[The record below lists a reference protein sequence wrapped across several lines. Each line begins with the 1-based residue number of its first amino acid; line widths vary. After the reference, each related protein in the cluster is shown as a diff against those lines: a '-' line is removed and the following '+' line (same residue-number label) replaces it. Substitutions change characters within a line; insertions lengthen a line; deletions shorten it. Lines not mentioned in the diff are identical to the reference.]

1 MLRSTSRNAETDL
14 FTQLT
19 QETWEAIQAIRRKW
33 PGEID
38 WSEVR
43 RTIEEAGREFSEIEN
58 LREQRRRSVEY
69 NEVLGS
75 AGRHLGHLQ
84 DRLSRLEML
93 SPSGDDLHGL
103 PDPGLKLHE
112 RRLADLHAQYEKWS
126 TPFGGRNNRN
136 RERLENRLLSIW
148 EEQLHGRLGSSKNK
162 VQEPIGPLIRFLKLT
177 LTAITD
183 TRLGPH
189 GIKSIVDKA
198 KKRRRRGSSKRRKP
212 AAGPLRRQ
220 GQKN

>member
-1 MLRSTSRNAETDL
+1 MLRSTSRNAETDI

-69 NEVLGS
+69 KAALETAQRTLGS
-75 AGRHLGHLQ
+75 LKVKLLQ
-84 DRLSRLEML
+84 LESL
-93 SPSGDDLHGL
+93 SPSGKDLDGL
-103 PDPGLKLHE
+103 PDPDLKLHE
-112 RRLADLHAQYEKWS
+112 ARLDQLSAEYEKWS

-148 EEQLHGRLGSSKNK
+148 EEQLHGRLGSSLNK
-162 VQEPIGPLIRFLKLT
+162 FDEPIGPLIRFLKLT
-177 LTAITD
+177 LTAITG

-189 GIKSIVDKA
+189 GIRSIIDKA
-198 KKRRRRGSSKRRKP
+198 KKRRRRGSSKERKP
-212 AAGPLRRQ
+212 VARPLRRQ